1 MKKKH
6 VVVASTMMLTA
17 FLGGCSS
24 SPDKI
29 SAQYVSPLMYQ
40 PYDCDQIGMEL
51 RRVNRRL
58 IEVTGA
64 QESEANKDAVATGV
78 GLVLFWPALFFLA
91 GDDRAAELGRLKGE
105 YEALELAAIQ
115 KRCDIIQE
123 LKEAR
128 EERKRREKEAE
139 AKEKL
144 EEQSIVDEL

>member
-1 MKKKH
+1 MNKKVI
-6 VVVASTMMLTA
+6 VVVSSMVLTS
-17 FLGGCSS
+17 FLGACSS

-40 PYDCDQIGMEL
+40 SHDCDQIGMEL

-64 QESEANKDAVATGV
+64 QEKEANNDAVAMGV

-91 GDDRAAELGRLKGE
+91 GDDHTAELGRLKGE
-105 YEALELAAIQ
+105 YEALESAAIQ
-115 KRCDIIQE
+115 KKCDIAQE

-128 EERKRREKEAE
+128 EERERREKEA
-139 AKEKL
+139 KEEL
-144 EEQSIVDEL
+144 EKQSIID

>member
-51 RRVNRRL
+51 RRVNSRL

-64 QESEANKDAVATGV
+64 QESEANKDAVATGRC
-78 GLVLFWPALFFLA
+78 LSTKLSDLIMQLCPAF
-91 GDDRAAELGRLKGE
+91 
-105 YEALELAAIQ
+105 
-115 KRCDIIQE
+115 
-123 LKEAR
+123 
-128 EERKRREKEAE
+128 
-139 AKEKL
+139 
-144 EEQSIVDEL
+144 VP

>member
-40 PYDCDQIGMEL
+40 SHDCDQIGMEL

-64 QESEANKDAVATGV
+64 QESEANKDAVAMGV

-91 GDDRAAELGRLKGE
+91 GDDHAAELGRLKGE